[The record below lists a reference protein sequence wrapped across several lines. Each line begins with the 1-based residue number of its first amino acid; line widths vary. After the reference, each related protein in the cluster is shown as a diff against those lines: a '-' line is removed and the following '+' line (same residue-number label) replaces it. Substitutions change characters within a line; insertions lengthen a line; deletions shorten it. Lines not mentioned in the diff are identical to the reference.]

1 MKSIVISMIAAAGLM
16 VAGSAM
22 ATDMPAVAKK
32 NNCTACHAV
41 DKKVVGPA
49 WKAVGEKYKG
59 DAGAAARLSEKVK
72 KGGSGA
78 WGSMPMPA
86 NPKVSDAD
94 MKELVD
100 FILGLGK

>member
-1 MKSIVISMIAAAGLM
+1 MKSIFVSMVAAAGLM
-16 VAGSAM
+16 VAGSAL

-49 WKAVGEKYKG
+49 WKDVSAKYKG
-59 DAGAAARLSEKVK
+59 DDAVWDKIAAKIK
-72 KGGSGA
+72 HGGSGA

-94 MKELVD
+94 MAEIIA
-100 FILGLGK
+100 FIKGIAH